1 MSIPS
6 DMAAFVR
13 VVEKGGFSPA
23 ARELGLTPSAIS
35 KLVTR
40 MENRLGVRLLNRTT
54 RRLALT
60 PEGEAFFHRA
70 HQILVDIEEAE
81 NEVARFRAR
90 PRGRLRVNVGTAFG
104 AHQLVP
110 ALPEF
115 LARYP
120 EIEVELMMTDRVVD
134 LMEEGADIG
143 LRTGGLA
150 DSSHVSRKI
159 CEMQRVICASP
170 AYLASHG
177 EPVSPAD
184 LLKHNCLVIAGV
196 PQFHRWPFNA
206 PDGVQSVEVSGNASA
221 NSAETLL
228 QLALLDV
235 GIIRL
240 ADVIVGEAI
249 AAGRLKPVLAHL
261 HHVEPLP
268 LHAVFPHGRNRSP
281 RVAAMVDFLVEKFSD
296 APWRPRKGG
305 G

>member
-1 MSIPS
+1 MSVPS

-23 ARELGLTPSAIS
+23 ARELGLTPSAVS
-35 KLVTR
+35 KLVSR

-70 HQILVDIEEAE
+70 NRILVDIEEAE

-90 PRGRLRVNVGTAFG
+90 PRGRLRLNVGTAFG

-115 LARYP
+115 LSRYP
-120 EIEVELMMTDRVVD
+120 EIEVEVMVTDRLVD
-134 LMEEGADIG
+134 LMEEGADVG
-143 LRTGGLA
+143 LRAGELP
-150 DSSHVSRKI
+150 DSSYVSRKI
-159 CEMQRVICASP
+159 CEMERVICASP
-170 AYLASHG
+170 AYLERHG
-177 EPVSPAD
+177 VPATPAD
-184 LLKHNCLVIAGV
+184 LLKHNCLVIAGA
-196 PQFHRWPFNA
+196 PQFHRWPFNMA
-206 PDGVQSVEVSGNASA
+206 DGVRSVEVTGNVSA
-221 NSAETLL
+221 NNAETLV

-249 AAGRLKPVLAHL
+249 ASARLKPVLVDV

-268 LHAVFPHGRNRSP
+268 LHAIFPHGRQRSP
-281 RVAAMVDFLVEKFSD
+281 RVAALVDFLVEKFSD
-296 APWRPRKGG
+296 APWRARKVSR
-305 G
+305 

>member
-1 MSIPS
+1 MSIPN

-23 ARELGLTPSAIS
+23 ARELGLTPSAVS

-40 MENRLGVRLLNRTT
+40 MEGRLGVRLLNRTT

-70 HQILVDIEEAE
+70 HRILADIEEAE

-115 LARYP
+115 LARCP
-120 EIEVELMMTDRVVD
+120 EIEVELMMTDRIVD

-143 LRTGGLA
+143 LRTGELP

-159 CEMQRVICASP
+159 CEMERVICASP
-170 AYLASHG
+170 AYLARHG
-177 EPVSPAD
+177 VPAVPTD
-184 LLKHNCLVIAGV
+184 LLGHNCLVIAGA
-196 PQFHRWPFNA
+196 PQFRRWPFNT
-206 PDGVQSVEVSGNASA
+206 PEGVRSVEVKGNASA
-221 NSAETLL
+221 NNAETLV

-249 AAGRLKPVLAHL
+249 AAGRLEPVLADV

-268 LHAVFPHGRNRSP
+268 LHAIFPHGRHRSP
-281 RVAAMVDFLVEKFSD
+281 RVAAFVDFLVEKFSE
-296 APWRPRKGG
+296 APWRARRAPG
-305 G
+305 

>member
-1 MSIPS
+1 MGIPS

-13 VVEKGGFSPA
+13 AVEKGGFSPA

-35 KLVTR
+35 KLVSR

-70 HQILVDIEEAE
+70 QRILADIEEAE

-104 AHQLVP
+104 SHQLVP

-120 EIEVELMMTDRVVD
+120 EIEVELTISDRVVD
-134 LMEEGADIG
+134 LVEEGADVG
-143 LRTGGLA
+143 LRTGHLA
-150 DSSHVSRKI
+150 DSSLVSRKI
-159 CEMQRVICASP
+159 CDMERVICAAP
-170 AYLASHG
+170 AYLERHG
-177 EPVSPAD
+177 VPLRPED
-184 LLKHNCLVIAGV
+184 LLAHNCLVFAGN
-196 PQFHRWPFNA
+196 PQFQRWPFDFG
-206 PDGVQSVEVSGNASA
+206 DGVRDVEVAGNVSA
-221 NSAETLL
+221 NNAETLV
-228 QLALLDV
+228 QLAVMGL

-240 ADVIVGEAI
+240 ADVIAGGAI
-249 AAGRLKPVLAHL
+249 AKGLLRPVLADV

-268 LHAVFPHGRNRSP
+268 LHAVFPHGRHRSP
-281 RVAAMVDFLVEKFSD
+281 RVAALVDFLVEKFSD
-296 APWRPRKGG
+296 APWRVRRGRR
-305 G
+305 